1 MFFVTGGAKFH
12 CSFVY
17 LFADK
22 YSNQFAQVC
31 NTQPLWLLPTV
42 GSKLGVQVTQDGR
55 AISLELFSKFVLLF
69 FQEERHFG
77 RGASLC
83 SGHHCHAGG

>member
-17 LFADK
+17 LYADK

-42 GSKLGVQVTQDGR
+42 GSKLGVQVTQDRR
-55 AISLELFSKFVLLF
+55 AISLELRS
-69 FQEERHFG
+69 
-77 RGASLC
+77 
-83 SGHHCHAGG
+83 